1 MGLAD
6 LIPGVSGGTIALI
19 SGIYEEF
26 IESLIALHPRL
37 LIVLKQEGVASFWKA
52 ANGAFLSSVFS
63 GIITSIVVFSSI
75 IQYLLNHHQVLLFAF
90 FFGILLASV
99 IVLRKR
105 IERWNPIHL
114 GILLLGALLSFLS
127 TQMVPSPATI
137 EPSYLFF
144 CGFVAISAMILPG
157 LSGAYILLVL
167 GVYSRILSLLQEA
180 KNIVLN
186 WSQVNLT
193 QITEVFG
200 QLLVFVLGIILGLLT
215 FSQVLRWFLKRFYS
229 QTLAFLIGLII
240 GAIHKIWPWQ
250 IQEEFVFE
258 NKTRL
263 IYTSVW
269 PTDFIGASQWE
280 WALLLFGMGIGILL
294 LLERFKNQLNPL

>member
-1 MGLAD
+1 M
-6 LIPGVSGGTIALI
+6 
-19 SGIYEEF
+19 
-26 IESLIALHPRL
+26 
-37 LIVLKQEGVASFWKA
+37 
-52 ANGAFLSSVFS
+52 
-63 GIITSIVVFSSI
+63 VFSSI
-75 IQYLLNHHQVLLFAF
+75 IQYLLTHHQVLLFAF

-105 IERWNPIHL
+105 VDRWNPMHL

-127 TQMVPSPATI
+127 TQMVPSPAAI

-144 CGFVAISAMILPG
+144 CGFVSISAMILPG

-167 GVYSRILSLLQEA
+167 GAYSRILSLLQEA

-193 QITEVFG
+193 ETTAVFG
-200 QLLVFVLGIILGLLT
+200 QLLLFVLGIILGLLT

-229 QTLAFLIGLII
+229 QTLAFLIGLMI

-263 IYTSVW
+263 IYTSIW

-280 WALLLFGMGIGILL
+280 CALLLFGMGIGTLL
-294 LLERFKNQLNPL
+294 LLERFKNQLNP

>member
-6 LIPGVSGGTIALI
+6 LVPGVSGGTIALI

-26 IESLIALHPRL
+26 IESLNALHPRL
-37 LIVLKQEGVASFWKA
+37 LVVLKQEGVASFWKA

-63 GIITSIVVFSSI
+63 GIITSILVFSSI
-75 IQYLLNHHQVLLFAF
+75 IQYLLTNHQILLFSF
-90 FFGILLASV
+90 FFGILLASI

-105 IERWNPIHL
+105 VSSWNHIHL
-114 GILLLGALLSFLS
+114 GLLLLGALLSFLS
-127 TQMVPSPATI
+127 TQMVPSAAAI

-167 GVYSRILSLLQEA
+167 GAYSRILSLVQEA
-180 KNIVLN
+180 KNIAFH
-186 WSQVNLT
+186 WSQVILAEAT
-193 QITEVFG
+193 AVFG
-200 QLLVFVLGIILGLLT
+200 QLLLFVLGIIVGLLT
-215 FSQVLRWFLKRFYS
+215 FSRALRWFLKRFYS
-229 QTLAFLIGLII
+229 QTLALLIGLML

-250 IQEEFVFE
+250 IQEELVFE

-269 PTDFIGASQWE
+269 PTDFEGASQWE
-280 WALLLFGMGIGILL
+280 WALLLFGLGIGVLL
-294 LLERFKNQLNPL
+294 LLEQFKNRLNP